1 MGFAKKGE
9 ELGGEIGG
17 KWEKVVNGRDEG
29 MKMRGIG
36 QQGRKGGLAGGAA
49 KAGSRQPW
57 RRPRLCIRDG
67 RKRKEG
73 MENGKGGQNE
83 SDGRAQNGLG
93 G

>member
-1 MGFAKKGE
+1 MKKGEFGFGSMKMEE

-57 RRPRLCIRDG
+57 RRPEALHSRWAE
-67 RKRKEG
+67 KEG
-73 MENGKGGQNE
+73 RNGKWKGGTK
-83 SDGRAQNGLG
+83 
-93 G
+93 